1 MAKLWSGLAFTKI
14 PDQGLNPNFPDTCM
28 PSTYWTSILLSLT
41 TLLASCGGGGSS
53 PSIVTQQQSVHETCD
68 SSTLWAAHPSTSGR
82 AIPDNDVAGIS
93 VSWDNQNCNL
103 RTVSS
108 ATLEV
113 CLRHA
118 RTSDL
123 VWTITSPAGVG
134 ALTFAP
140 PTDWN
145 TSGASCGFDQGKLQ
159 RIDLLPTLSSAVNTR
174 GIWSLKVKDEKLG
187 DTGTL
192 IQWRLVFQGTR

>member
-1 MAKLWSGLAFTKI
+1 
-14 PDQGLNPNFPDTCM
+14 M
-28 PSTYWTSILLSLT
+28 PSTYWTFILLALT
-41 TLLASCGGGGSS
+41 TLLASCGGGGST
-53 PSIVTQQQSVHETCD
+53 PSTATQQQSIHETCD
-68 SSTLWAAHPSTSGR
+68 SSTLWAAHPEPSGL
-82 AIPDNDVAGIS
+82 AIPDNNAAGIS

-108 ATLEV
+108 AMLEV
-113 CLRHA
+113 CLKHPK
-118 RTSDL
+118 TSDL
-123 VWTITSPAGVG
+123 AWTINSPKGVE
-134 ALTFAP
+134 ALTLNP

-145 TSGASCGFDQGKLQ
+145 SSGTSCGSNGEKLH
-159 RIDLLPTLSSAVNTR
+159 RIDLLPTVSPSIATR